1 MRFSHPTHGHDERRR
16 HWRGEDG
23 HHRRDFGRRSGHP
36 GSDEPGA
43 LELARPFGH
52 RGRHGFGRDGE
63 HGEGRGRRRRVFDSG
78 ELQLVLLKL
87 IADQPRHGYEL
98 IRAIEELTGGAY
110 VPSPGVIYPTL
121 TLLQDMGRIEEAT
134 AAGPRKAFAVTADG
148 TAELVAKKPEVE
160 ALFARLAE
168 LAAQRERTDGG
179 PVRRAMGNLRTVL
192 LDRLSRDGVQSV
204 PTGKASRYLQ
214 QLCKHWSHN
223 LAVEFTEHNGKV
235 VFPRNARGADWPGD
249 ATLTMQ
255 AHDDGLDCRLEAS
268 AAGQLDALKGAVARH
283 IDRFAF
289 REAPLAF
296 NWQDTPN
303 G

>member
-1 MRFSHPTHGHDERRR
+1 MRFSHPTHGPIHGHDERRR
-16 HWRGEDG
+16 HWRGDDG
-23 HHRRDFGRRSGHP
+23 HHRRGFGRRSGHP
-36 GSDEPGA
+36 GSDEPDA
-43 LELARPFGH
+43 LELSHDHDSRRRPFGH

-63 HGEGRGRRRRVFDSG
+63 HGEGRGGRRRRIFDSG

-134 AAGPRKAFAVTADG
+134 AAGPRKAFAITADG
-148 TAELVAKKPEVE
+148 TAELEAKKPEVE

-192 LDRLSRDGVQSV
+192 LDRLSRDGVQSETMHEV
-204 PTGKASRYLQ
+204 AAILDE
-214 QLCKHWSHN
+214 
-223 LAVEFTEHNGKV
+223 A
-235 VFPRNARGADWPGD
+235 ARKIE
-249 ATLTMQ
+249 
-255 AHDDGLDCRLEAS
+255 RL
-268 AAGQLDALKGAVARH
+268 
-283 IDRFAF
+283 
-289 REAPLAF
+289 
-296 NWQDTPN
+296 
-303 G
+303 